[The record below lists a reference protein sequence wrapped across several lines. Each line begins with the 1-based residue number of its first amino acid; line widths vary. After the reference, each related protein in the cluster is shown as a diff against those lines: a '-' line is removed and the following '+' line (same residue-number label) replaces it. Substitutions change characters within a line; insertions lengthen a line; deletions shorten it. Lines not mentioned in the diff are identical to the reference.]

1 MKVLFVFSLQD
12 YQSAVKPLQNQEQI
26 QFGIS
31 YISSLLKS
39 KGHTTDLLVVT
50 RRTKKSFVYSYI
62 KHMKPDVIGFSAVA
76 TEYKFIL
83 SIARYIKSN
92 FSSIFLIIGG
102 PHASLNPDSV
112 IKGAFDALCVGE
124 GEFPILELVEQLNT
138 GLRPSNIKN
147 LWIKKDRRHE
157 INPTN
162 EFIQDLDILPFPDRK
177 IWQKWIKYPT
187 TRHVIFLG
195 RGCPYQCT
203 YCCNHALRKLSPGK
217 YVRFRSVDN
226 VMREIKELISAF
238 PKTREIYFEVET
250 IGINIDFAIE
260 LCSKLVKYN
269 VEIDHKLSYGVNLRI
284 VPKIGFEPLFQALNR
299 ANFRFINIGI
309 ESGSERVRTRILKRF
324 YSNKDIIDSINLAK
338 KYGLKV
344 STYNLIGIPEETYED
359 FEKTINCNRI
369 CLPDWIQLS
378 IFFPYPGTELYN
390 VCREKGLLRSN
401 IDERMERRRA
411 ILNMEDFS
419 KKHIQKEFEWFYYK
433 VYRGFKPL
441 YLILARVLFSKLN
454 SNPLFNRL
462 YRIITSF
469 SMFKQIESYFDKSRE
484 F

>member
-12 YQSAVKPLQNQEQI
+12 YQSPIKPLHNQEQI

-39 KGHTTDLLVVT
+39 KGHMTDLLVVT
-50 RRTKKSFVYSYI
+50 RGTKKSFVYSYI
-62 KHMKPDVIGFSAVA
+62 KRMNPDIVGFTAVA

-83 SIARYIKSN
+83 SLARYIKSK

-112 IKGAFDALCVGE
+112 IKGAFDALCIGE
-124 GEFPILELVEQLNT
+124 GEFPILELVEQLST
-138 GLRPSNIKN
+138 GIKPTNIKN
-147 LWIKKDRRHE
+147 LWIKKDGSDE
-157 INPTN
+157 TNPTS

-177 IWQKWIKYPT
+177 IWQKWIKYPA
-187 TRHVIFLG
+187 TRHAILLG

-203 YCCNHALRKLSPGK
+203 YCCNHALRKLSSGK

-226 VMREIKELISAF
+226 VMRELRELYDAF

-250 IGINIDFAIE
+250 IGINLDFAIE
-260 LCSKLVKYN
+260 LCSKLEKYN
-269 VEIDHKLSYGVNLRI
+269 EEIDNKLSYGVNLRI
-284 VPKIGFEPLFQALNR
+284 VPKVRFEPLFQAMAR

-309 ESGSERVRTRILKRF
+309 ESGSDRVRTLILKRF

-344 STYNLIGIPEETYED
+344 STYNLIGIPDETYED
-359 FEKTINCNRI
+359 FEKTINCNRM
-369 CLPDWIQLS
+369 CVPDWVQLS
-378 IFFPYPGTELYN
+378 IFFPYPGTELYK
-390 VCREKGLLRSN
+390 VCRDKGLLRN
-401 IDERMERRRA
+401 KIDERMERRRA

-419 KKHIQKEFEWFYYK
+419 KKKIQKEFEWFYYR
-433 VYRGFKPL
+433 VYRGFKPT

-454 SNPLFNRL
+454 SNPLLNRL
-462 YRIITSF
+462 YRIITRF
-469 SMFKQIESYFDKSRE
+469 SMIKRMELYFDKSRE
-484 F
+484 S